1 MKTKKQFGIF
11 RNTDSELSHW
21 FVKLSRHGRR
31 HSFDLGTHVKADA
44 AKRAREIYLS
54 LHANGW
60 EVTLSNFSGGV
71 SSGPPVTIC
80 QYIERVGQNLAGKRR
95 SVSDYCQVLRRV
107 AADINGVPKPGRK
120 FESEQ
125 FKTAVQRIN
134 NLKLSTLTREKILA
148 WRKAFV
154 HAAGD
159 DPLAQRSARTSANS
173 YIRALKA
180 LFGKDNLGQDR
191 LELLGLQDWENPVA
205 RIKLYEKGDTRFK
218 STIDP
223 VKLFKDGLA
232 ELSQEELKALVLG
245 LACGARRNEIDKL
258 EWSAIDWG
266 KSQLHIGVTNYL
278 KPKSDKGVGDID
290 LDPEI
295 LALFRGWRAK
305 ANGEFILE
313 SDQKPR
319 LNLTHA
325 HYRCESTFIRLTEW
339 LKSKGMTSRTP
350 IHSLRKMFGSLLCD
364 RYGIWAAS
372 TGLRHSDIKITSEH
386 YVAKRASA
394 TVGLGSVIAEAGK
407 VVKFAD
413 ETGKIPQKDLA
424 ENAG

>member
-11 RNTDSELSHW
+11 RNTDGELAHW

-31 HSFDLGTHVKADA
+31 HSFDLGTHIKADA

-60 EVTLSNFSGGV
+60 EVTLSNFSEGV
-71 SSGPPVTIC
+71 SSGPPVTIG
-80 QYIERVGQNLAGKRR
+80 QYIERVAKTFEGKRR

-107 AADINGVPKPGRK
+107 AADING
-120 FESEQ
+120 
-125 FKTAVQRIN
+125 
-134 NLKLSTLTREKILA
+134 
-148 WRKAFV
+148 FV
-154 HAAGD
+154 DAAGE

-180 LFGKDNLGQDR
+180 LFGKDKLGQDR

-258 EWSAIDWG
+258 EWSAIDWD

-295 LALFRGWRAK
+295 LAMFRDWRAK

-313 SDQKPR
+313 SDHKPR